1 MNDLLKVKEVT
12 KIYKEKQTNQLFSA
26 LKEVSFT
33 IYDQE
38 MVGIIGESG
47 CGKSTLLRLI
57 VGLEELNSGKI
68 LYRNKNIA
76 HWLKE
81 ERLAFRQQVQI
92 IFQNPYEIFDERK
105 TISQILLQPLRIH
118 KIGDLSKER
127 ELMIRTVMERSGF
140 EHPENYLDRHPRE
153 LSGGQLQR
161 ISILRSLILNPR
173 LVVADEPVSMLDA
186 AIRSEV
192 LDIFYQ
198 ANQERGTTIVIVS
211 HDIVPL
217 IRMTHRLIVMKSGQI
232 VEIIPSDRIYDTSVH
247 PYTKLLLANANGE
260 EVDSDKMDMLNREFL
275 DRMSKFSGSNMVE
288 VGPGHFVFRQALL

>member
-1 MNDLLKVKEVT
+1 MKVKEVT

-161 ISILRSLILNPR
+161 ISILRSLVLNPR

-192 LDIFYQ
+192 LDMFYQ

-275 DRMSKFSGSNMVE
+275 DWMSKFSGSNMVE

>member
-1 MNDLLKVKEVT
+1 MKVKEVT

-192 LDIFYQ
+192 LDMFYQ
-198 ANQERGTTIVIVS
+198 ANQESGTTIVIVS

>member
-1 MNDLLKVKEVT
+1 MKVKEVT

-161 ISILRSLILNPR
+161 ISILRSLILNPQ

-192 LDIFYQ
+192 LDMFYQ

-275 DRMSKFSGSNMVE
+275 DRMNKFSGSNMVE

>member
-161 ISILRSLILNPR
+161 ISILRSLVLNPR

-192 LDIFYQ
+192 LDMFYQ

-275 DRMSKFSGSNMVE
+275 DWMSKFSGSNMVE